1 MTKQNSS
8 SMLGALGMQLVS
20 KYANVV
26 VQLVITMV
34 LARLLTPEQYGTVA
48 IVTVFTS
55 FFAILADLGVSTAIV
70 QYKDLS
76 KSDCNALFFFSVLL
90 GVALSL
96 IFCLLSLP
104 ISYVYADGTL
114 IPLCCVASLSVLFN
128 TLNMVP
134 NGILMREKRFKS
146 ISVRLVVVS
155 VAAGAAAIVLALLGF
170 GCYALVWNAILTAA
184 LVFFW
189 NWAGTR
195 LDFSN
200 RNFKEPLKVIWRFSA
215 FQGGFSIVNYFARNL
230 DNLLLGAT
238 VGAAALG
245 YYDKAYKLMQYPL
258 NYLTG
263 IFSNVLQP
271 YLSEYQNDY
280 AKLYSSWLSICRILA
295 LVGSLVT
302 AVFFCFSSEIVYVM
316 YGDQWLAAAPA
327 LTGLAMSIGFQ
338 MVNSTSGAI
347 FQSAGR
353 TDSLFKSGLI
363 CTAVSIAAIC
373 AGVATGS
380 LAVLGVAISIAY
392 MVHFCITSYLLVW
405 KILEVNPFLF
415 LKNFLPAIAAAAAG
429 VVLST
434 VAAGLCSGAAP
445 VIGLVARA
453 TACCAGYTVVIFI
466 TKEYRCV
473 KAFKDMKTIGVNS
486 D

>member
-1 MTKQNSS
+1 MAKQNSS

-70 QYKDLS
+70 QYKGLS
-76 KSDCNALFFFSVLL
+76 KSDCDALFFFSALL
-90 GVALSL
+90 GVGLSL
-96 IFCLLSLP
+96 VFCLISLP
-104 ISYVYADGTL
+104 ISYIYADTDL
-114 IPLCCVASLSVLFN
+114 VPLCCAASLSVLFN

-155 VAAGAAAIVLALLGF
+155 IVAGAAAIVLALLGF

-184 LVFFW
+184 LVFAW

-195 LDFSN
+195 LTFDN
-200 RNFKEPLKVIWRFSA
+200 RNFMEPLRVIWRFSA
-215 FQGGFSIVNYFARNL
+215 YQGGFSIVNYFARNL

-280 AKLYSSWLSICRILA
+280 DKLYSSWLSICRILA

-302 AVFFCFSSEIVYVM
+302 AIFHCFSEEIIYVM
-316 YGDQWLAAAPA
+316 YGDQWMEAAPA
-327 LTGLAMSIGFQ
+327 LSGLAVSIGFQ

-353 TDSLFKSGLI
+353 TDGLFKSGLI

-380 LAVLGVAISIAY
+380 LAVLGAAISIAY
-392 MVHFCITSYLLVW
+392 MIHFCITSYLLVW
-405 KILEVNPFLF
+405 QILGVNPLAF
-415 LKNFLPAIAAAAAG
+415 LKNFLPAIVAAAAAIIFS
-429 VVLST
+429 L
-434 VAAGLCSGAAP
+434 VAGTLCSGFGSVLGV
-445 VIGLVARA
+445 VIRAVACF
-453 TACCAGYTVVIFI
+453 TGYGIVIFI
-466 TKEYRCV
+466 TREYRSV

>member
-1 MTKQNSS
+1 
-8 SMLGALGMQLVS
+8 MLGALGMQLVS

-26 VQLVITMV
+26 VQLLITMV

-76 KSDCNALFFFSVLL
+76 KSDCDALFFFSALL
-90 GVALSL
+90 GVGLSL
-96 IFCLLSLP
+96 VFCLLSLP
-104 ISYVYADGTL
+104 IAYIYADADL
-114 IPLCCVASLSVLFN
+114 VPLCCVASLSVLFN

-155 VAAGAAAIVLALLGF
+155 VVAGAAAIVLALLGF

-184 LVFFW
+184 LVFAW

-195 LDFSN
+195 LNFSN
-200 RNFKEPLKVIWRFSA
+200 RDFMEPLRVIWRFSA
-215 FQGGFSIVNYFARNL
+215 YQGGFSIVNYFARNL

-271 YLSEYQNDY
+271 YLSEYQDNY
-280 AKLYSSWLSICRILA
+280 GKLYSSWLSICRILA

-302 AVFFCFSSEIVYVM
+302 AVLFCFSGEIIYVI
-316 YGDQWLAAAPA
+316 YGDQWMAAAPA
-327 LTGLAMSIGFQ
+327 LSGLAISIGFQ

-353 TDSLFKSGLI
+353 TDGLFKSGLI

-373 AGVATGS
+373 AGVSTGS
-380 LAVLGVAISIAY
+380 LAVLGAAISAAY
-392 MVHFCITSYLLVW
+392 MIHFCVTIYLLVW
-405 KILEVNPFLF
+405 KILEVKPLAF
-415 LKNFLPAIAAAAAG
+415 LKNFLPAVIAATIAI
-429 VVLST
+429 
-434 VAAGLCSGAAP
+434 VAASFVGPLCGELPALLGIAM
-445 VIGLVARA
+445 RA
-453 TACCAGYTVVIFI
+453 IACFVGYGIVIFAS
-466 TKEYRCV
+466 KEYRSV
-473 KAFKDMKTIGVNS
+473 KAFKDMKTIGVNNG
-486 D
+486 

>member
-1 MTKQNSS
+1 MTKPNSS

-26 VQLVITMV
+26 VQLLITMV

-55 FFAILADLGVSTAIV
+55 FFAILADLGVSTAII
-70 QYKDLS
+70 QYKDLT
-76 KSDCNALFFFSVLL
+76 KSDCNALFFFSALL
-90 GVALSL
+90 GVVLAVV
-96 IFCLLSLP
+96 FCLLSLP
-104 ISYVYADGTL
+104 ISYLYSDSTL

-134 NGILMREKRFKS
+134 NGVLMREKRFKS

-155 VAAGAAAIVLALLGF
+155 FVAGAAAVVLALLGF

-195 LDFSN
+195 LNFSN
-200 RNFKEPLKVIWRFSA
+200 RDFIEPLKVIWRFSA
-215 FQGGFSIVNYFARNL
+215 YQGGFSIVNYFARNL

-238 VGAAALG
+238 VGTAALG

-280 AKLYSSWLSICRILA
+280 ERLYSSWLSICRILA

-302 AVFFCFSSEIVYVM
+302 AAFFCFSEEIVYVM
-316 YGDQWLAAAPA
+316 YGAQWLAAAPA
-327 LTGLAMSIGFQ
+327 LNGLALSIGFQ

-353 TDSLFKSGLI
+353 TDALFKSGLI
-363 CTAVSIAAIC
+363 CTGVSIAAIL
-373 AGVATGS
+373 AGVASGNLMCLGMAIS
-380 LAVLGVAISIAY
+380 LAYV
-392 MVHFCITSYLLVW
+392 VHFCITTYLLVW
-405 KILEVNPFLF
+405 KILGICPLKFIRSFIPAIISAIVGIVLSVLAGLF
-415 LKNFLPAIAAAAAG
+415 LKDAALLIVIVVRGFACFGGYAI
-429 VVLST
+429 
-434 VAAGLCSGAAP
+434 
-445 VIGLVARA
+445 VILV
-453 TACCAGYTVVIFI
+453 
-466 TKEYRCV
+466 TKEYRCI
-473 KAFKDMKTIGVNS
+473 KAFAGMKNIGANG

>member
-1 MTKQNSS
+1 MTKKNSS

-55 FFAILADLGVSTAIV
+55 FFAILSDLGVSTAIV

-76 KSDCNALFFFSVLL
+76 KADCNALFLFSALL

-96 IFCLLSLP
+96 VFCLLSLP
-104 ISYVYADGTL
+104 ISFVYSDPGL

-155 VAAGAAAIVLALLGF
+155 VVAGAAAIVLALLGF

-184 LVFFW
+184 LVFIW

-238 VGAAALG
+238 VGASALG

-258 NYLTG
+258 TYLTG

-280 AKLYSSWLSICRILA
+280 GRLYSSWLSICRILA

-302 AVFFCFSSEIVYVM
+302 AVFFCFSSEIIYVM

-327 LTGLAMSIGFQ
+327 LTGLAVSIGFQ

-353 TDSLFKSGLI
+353 TDGLFKSGLI
-363 CTAVSIAAIC
+363 CTAVSIVAIC

-380 LAVLGVAISIAY
+380 LAVLGAAISLAY

-405 KILEVNPFLF
+405 KIMGVSPFVF
-415 LKNFLPAIAAAAAG
+415 LGNFLPAVAAAVAG
-429 VVLST
+429 IALST
-434 VAAGLCSGAAP
+434 GAAALCSGAGLIPELCVRTFGCVVGYAA
-445 VIGLVARA
+445 VIIV
-453 TACCAGYTVVIFI
+453 

-473 KAFKDMKTIGVNS
+473 SAFKDMKTIGVNS